1 MISGWLADKVM
12 NYALE
17 VLTTAIPAIGLWDES
32 EILSFYSSMYFTFQE
47 GLITLAIAWVRIAP
61 TLFFYLFE

>member
-1 MISGWLADKVM
+1 M
-12 NYALE
+12 NQ
-17 VLTTAIPAIGLWDES
+17 

-61 TLFFYLFE
+61 TLFFLPFLSNKLLSSGMIKNCVTVYIVLGL